1 MIDLGKLKLA
11 LGISH
16 PPRGMKKG
24 QNLMR
29 TLRNRDALSIALVF
43 WTSFFAVTGNVYGQA
58 ATASI
63 SGRVSDSSGAGI
75 PDAPVTIK
83 NTATSATE
91 TATTDSQGR
100 YTVPQLGIGTYDIT
114 VSKTGFQTNVRSGVN
129 VTVGAA
135 LVVDFTLMVGQTN
148 QTVEVSATVTQV
160 DTSSSQMSSLVN
172 QTQMRELPLN
182 GRDWEQL
189 ILLAPG
195 VTSYPAGGSSALT
208 SVANAYSI
216 SGTRPEGYSNML
228 DGEDVLNWW
237 QRNAGADVTGTSL
250 GIDAIAEFQTLT
262 GTYSA
267 QYAGNGGAIIAVTK
281 SGTNEFHGSAYEF
294 LRNSDLDS
302 RGFFDPTIGAP
313 PFRRNQFGGTL
324 GGPIKKNKV
333 FFFMNY
339 EGIQQLLDTTYV
351 NYVPTT
357 RYVTDNCS
365 APCVV
370 NPASAAMMALYPAPN
385 GGLFN
390 GNPDIGIYNYV
401 GAQTSPENF
410 GVARIDWNIS
420 EKDAF
425 FARYEADFGSRT
437 TYSGLGLW
445 PFYDNT
451 HNQFFTMGERHL
463 FSPNV
468 VNQFTASFSRPIT
481 WETQPTTHPALQIF
495 TPSRDDAEIEV
506 PDLTPLGSNVPTPFQ
521 YQQNKYTTKDDLT
534 WIKGSHTLHIGGMFQ
549 RQQEN
554 PNVLLAWNG
563 FYTFEG
569 GIAGTTS
576 AAQAFLEGDP
586 FFFQGVPNG
595 GTNGYR
601 AERYDV
607 VEPYFQD
614 DWKVTRRLTINLGL
628 RYDWETDPIEIHNL
642 FYNVAG
648 ANNTG
653 GPPFLP
659 NFVNVPHAYAT
670 NPADKNFD
678 PRVGLA
684 WDIFGDHKTSLRAG
698 FGIFHD
704 PYTTYDFSS
713 AYVSAPPY
721 DTEIQL
727 FFGPDPNWPTPF
739 VGAAIPSLSQ
749 TTGTYYGTNTTPYS
763 LEYTLSLQRDLGRN
777 NLLTVGY
784 QGTRGVHLLA
794 FHDFNAPLPTVI
806 NGVDYLATN
815 NGAPCGLT
823 GPCTENPRAVP
834 SLGTQDLIAPT
845 SYSDYNALQV
855 GLTHRAS
862 ANLVYQ
868 FSYTWSHCI
877 DDSYAYAGLG
887 GNNVTS
893 SITNPYDW
901 AADKGPCGFDI
912 RHNITANAVY
922 MLPFK
927 GNRWK
932 EGWQL
937 SAITSWRTAT
947 PFSLGEGDQ
956 MDTGNFFDSER
967 PNYVAGCNVYANQ
980 SPSNWFNEACFAPS
994 QYGTVGNLGRNTL
1007 IGPGYAETDIS
1018 LTKIMKIN
1026 ERMTLQLRGE
1036 IFNIFNHPNFSP
1048 PGGTIIN
1055 AGQDCG
1061 PTSTPTNSP
1070 SCYSPTGAAIT
1081 SLVGSGGI
1089 PDVARQTQFSAK
1101 LTF

>member
-1 MIDLGKLKLA
+1 
-11 LGISH
+11 
-16 PPRGMKKG
+16 
-24 QNLMR
+24 MR
-29 TLRNRDALSIALVF
+29 SLRNRDVLYIAVVF
-43 WTSFFAVTGNVYGQA
+43 CISFFAVTGSVYGQA
-58 ATASI
+58 ATTSI
-63 SGRVSDSSGAGI
+63 SGRVSDPSGAAI

-100 YTVPQLGIGTYDIT
+100 YTVPQLGIGTYDVT
-114 VSKTGFQTNVRSGVN
+114 VTKTGFQSAVRSGVTL
-129 VTVGAA
+129 TVGAD
-135 LVVDFTLMVGQTN
+135 LVIDFHLTLGQATESVN
-148 QTVEVSATVTQV
+148 VSGEITQV
-160 DTSSSQMSSLVN
+160 ETTTSAVSSLVN

-195 VTSYPAGGSSALT
+195 VTSYPAGGSAALT

-262 GTYSA
+262 GTYGA
-267 QYAGNGGAIIAVTK
+267 QYAGNGGAIVAVTK
-281 SGTNEFHGSAYEF
+281 SGSNEFHGSAYEF

-302 RGFFDPTIGAP
+302 RGFFDVGSAP

-339 EGIQQLLDTTYV
+339 EGVQQVLDTTNI
-351 NYVPTT
+351 NYVPTA

-365 APCVV
+365 SPCVV
-370 NPASAAMMALYPAPN
+370 NAASAAMLALYPAPN

-390 GNPDIGIYNYV
+390 GNPEIGIYNFV

-420 EKDAF
+420 DKDAF

-451 HNQFFTMGERHL
+451 HNQFFTMNERHV

-468 VNQFTASFSRPIT
+468 INQFTASFSRPIT
-481 WETQPTTHPALQIF
+481 WETQPTQHAALQLF
-495 TPSRDDAEIEV
+495 TPSRDDAEIMV
-506 PDLTPLGSNVPTPFQ
+506 PNLTALGSNVPTPFQ
-521 YQQNKYTTKDDLT
+521 YQQNKFTEKEDLT
-534 WIKGSHTLHIGGMFQ
+534 WIKGSHTLRMGLMFQ

-554 PNVLLAWNG
+554 PNVKLAWNG
-563 FYTFEG
+563 FYVFQG
-569 GIAGTTS
+569 GIAGTSS

-586 FFFQGVPNG
+586 FLFQSAPNG

-601 AERYDV
+601 AERYDAV
-607 VEPYFQD
+607 QPYFQD
-614 DWKVTRRLTINLGL
+614 DWKVTSRLTINLGL
-628 RYDWETDPIEIHNL
+628 RYEWETNPIEIHNL

-670 NPADKNFD
+670 NPANKNFD
-678 PRVGLA
+678 PRAGLA
-684 WDIFGDHKTSLRAG
+684 WDVFGDHKTSLRAG

-713 AYVSAPPY
+713 AYASTPPY

-727 FFGPDPNWPTPF
+727 FFTPDPNWPKPF

-749 TTGTYYGTNTTPYS
+749 GTGTYYGTNTTPYS
-763 LEYTLSLQRDLGRN
+763 LEYTLSIQRDLGWG

-784 QGTRGVHLLA
+784 QGTRGIHLLA
-794 FHDFNAPLPTVI
+794 FHDYNPPGDTVI

-823 GPCTENPRAVP
+823 GPCVVNPRPVA
-834 SLGTQDLIAPT
+834 SLGAQDLIAPT
-845 SYSDYNALQV
+845 SYSSYNALQV

-893 SITNPYDW
+893 AITNPYDW
-901 AADKGPCGFDI
+901 NADKGNCGYDI

-932 EGWQL
+932 EGWQV
-937 SAITSWRTAT
+937 SGITSWRSGI

-967 PNYVAGCNVYANQ
+967 PNYVGGCNVYANQ
-980 SPSNWFNEACFAPS
+980 SPSNWFNEACFTPS
-994 QYGTVGNLGRNTL
+994 QYGTAGNLGRNVL
-1007 IGPGYAETDIS
+1007 LGPGYAETDIS
-1018 LTKIMKIN
+1018 VTKITKIN

-1036 IFNIFNHPNFSP
+1036 IFNIFNHPNFSAP
-1048 PGGTIIN
+1048 ASTIIN
-1055 AGQDCG
+1055 AGQGCG
-1061 PTSTPTNSP
+1061 PTTTYSPTS
-1070 SCYSPTGAAIT
+1070 SCYVPTGAAIT

-1089 PDVARQTQFSAK
+1089 PDVARQAQFSAK

>member
-1 MIDLGKLKLA
+1 
-11 LGISH
+11 
-16 PPRGMKKG
+16 
-24 QNLMR
+24 MR
-29 TLRNRDALSIALVF
+29 SLRNYDVLYIVLVF
-43 WTSFFAVTGNVYGQA
+43 CVSFFAVTGNVYGQA

-63 SGRVSDSSGAGI
+63 SGRVSDTTGASV

-114 VSKTGFQTNVRSGVN
+114 VSRSGFQTAIRSGID

-135 LVVDFTLMVGQTN
+135 LVIDFSLTVGQTN
-148 QTVEVSATVTQV
+148 QSVEVSATVTQV

-195 VTSYPAGGSSALT
+195 VTSYPSGGSAALS
-208 SVANAYSI
+208 SVATAYSI

-237 QRNAGADVTGTSL
+237 QRNAGGNVNGTSL

-267 QYAGNGGAIIAVTK
+267 QYAGNGGAIVAVTK
-281 SGTNEFHGSAYEF
+281 SGTNELHGSAYEF

-302 RGFFDPTIGAP
+302 RGFFDVGSAP

-324 GGPIKKNKV
+324 GGPIKKNKI

-339 EGIQQLLDTTYV
+339 EGVRQVLDTTYI
-351 NYVPTT
+351 NYVPTA
-357 RYVTDNCS
+357 RYATDNCS

-370 NPASAAMMALYPAPN
+370 NPASAAMLALYPAPN
-385 GGLFN
+385 GGLFQ
-390 GNPDIGIYNYV
+390 GNPDIGIYNFV

-425 FARYEADFGSRT
+425 FSRYEADFGSRT
-437 TYSGLGLW
+437 TNEGLGLW
-445 PFYDNT
+445 PVYDNT
-451 HNQFFTMGERHL
+451 HNQFFTMGERHV
-463 FSPNV
+463 FSPTI
-468 VNQFTASFSRPIT
+468 VNQFTASYSRPIT
-481 WETQPTTHPALQIF
+481 WETQPETHSALQIF
-495 TPSRDDAEIEV
+495 SPSRYDASVSV
-506 PDLTPLGSNVPTPFQ
+506 PDLTGLGASIVTPFQ
-521 YQQNKYTTKDDLT
+521 FQQNKFTEKDDLT
-534 WIKGSHTLHIGGMFQ
+534 WIRGSHTLHIGGMFQ

-554 PNVLLAWNG
+554 PNTLVFWNG
-563 FYTFEG
+563 YYVFQSGT
-569 GIAGTTS
+569 AGTTS

-586 FFFQGVPNG
+586 FLFLGAPNG
-595 GTNGYR
+595 GTNAYR
-601 AERYDV
+601 AERYDAV
-607 VEPYFQD
+607 QPYFQD
-614 DWKVTRRLTINLGL
+614 DWKVTNRLTINLGL
-628 RYDWETDPIEIHNL
+628 RYDWETNPVEIHNL
-642 FYNVAG
+642 FYNVV
-648 ANNTG
+648 
-653 GPPFLP
+653 GPPFQP
-659 NFVNVPHAYAT
+659 NFVNVPHAYQN

-684 WDIFGDHKTSLRAG
+684 WDVFGDHKTSLRAG

-713 AYVSAPPY
+713 SYVSAPPY
-721 DTEIQL
+721 TSESQI
-727 FFGPDPNWPTPF
+727 FFGPDPNWPKPF
-739 VGAAIPSLSQ
+739 VGSAIPSFSQ

-763 LEYTLSLQRDLGRN
+763 LEYTLSIQRELPWN

-794 FHDFNAPLPTVI
+794 FHDFNSPEATVI
-806 NGVDYLATN
+806 GGVDYLATD
-815 NGAPCGLT
+815 NGAPCTVG
-823 GPCTENPRAVP
+823 GPCTQNPRPVP
-834 SLGTQDLIAPT
+834 ALGTQDLLAPT
-845 SYSDYNALQV
+845 SYSAYNALQV

-862 ANLVYQ
+862 SNLVYQ

-877 DDSYAYAGLG
+877 DGSYAYAGAG
-887 GNNVTS
+887 ENNVTS

-901 AADKGPCGFDI
+901 NADKGPCGFDV

-932 EGWQL
+932 EGWQV
-937 SAITSWRTAT
+937 SAITSWRTGV
-947 PFSLGEGDQ
+947 PLSLGEGDQ
-956 MDTGNFFDSER
+956 MDTGNTFDSER

-980 SPSNWFNEACFAPS
+980 SPSHWFNEACFTPS
-994 QYGTVGNLGRNTL
+994 TYGTVGDLGRNAL
-1007 IGPGYAETDIS
+1007 VGPGYAETDIS
-1018 LTKIMKIN
+1018 VTKITKIN
-1026 ERMTLQLRGE
+1026 ERTTLQLRGE
-1036 IFNIFNHPNFSP
+1036 IFNIFNHPNFLTPS
-1048 PGGTIIN
+1048 GTIIN
-1055 AGQDCG
+1055 AGTSCG
-1061 PTSTPTNSP
+1061 PTSTPANSP
-1070 SCYSPTGAAIT
+1070 SCYNPTGATIT
-1081 SLVGSGGI
+1081 SLAGSGGI